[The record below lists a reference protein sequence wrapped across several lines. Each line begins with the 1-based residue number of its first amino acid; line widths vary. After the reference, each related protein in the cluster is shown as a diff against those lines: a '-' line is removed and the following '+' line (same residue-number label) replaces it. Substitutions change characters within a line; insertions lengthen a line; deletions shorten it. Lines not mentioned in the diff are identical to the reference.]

1 MECDIKYTKTE
12 YDVYQLFVK
21 QGVLRKWN
29 ERSECNVSLTQPK
42 RNYNIYELHN
52 CNVCNLAEMINNGIT
67 QYTLSYTRNMYTL
80 AEMMNNEIWY
90 L

>member
-52 CNVCNLAEMINNGIT
+52 CNVCNLAEMMNNGIMVSMN
-67 QYTLSYTRNMYTL
+67 YIIVMSVFSRND
-80 AEMMNNEIWY
+80 EQ
-90 L
+90 